1 MPNNL
6 ALANILLLTKTMRRL
21 DERNKSMFSDRNAVS
36 VVVVLFR
43 HLVIA
48 LCSILFFQDPC
59 TSSTKRGHTEV
70 VKCAPPRTFM
80 FFGGQFIACAAGR
93 APIYTQVTP
102 LMRW

>member
-1 MPNNL
+1 
-6 ALANILLLTKTMRRL
+6 MRRL

-80 FFGGQFIACAAGR
+80 FFWGAVHCLCRWACAEIHPSYATDEVVGR
-93 APIYTQVTP
+93 
-102 LMRW
+102 